1 MVLAWLPNACV
12 ESGATLSLCGAAQPG
27 APVCDLCYDAT
38 RDTRALCDALLS
50 PVRLPPQLLECDSE
64 IKKFKRKTAAM
75 SARALRTKM
84 RAGGSRVVVEC
95 VRRKRRDSLAVRRS
109 TLARRESF
117 TDGGDAMLDKVT
129 SPSHAHATPNICRL
143 RQI

>member
-1 MVLAWLPNACV
+1 M
-12 ESGATLSLCGAAQPG
+12 
-27 APVCDLCYDAT
+27 
-38 RDTRALCDALLS
+38 
-50 PVRLPPQLLECDSE
+50 DSE
-64 IKKFKRKTAAM
+64 IKKLKRKAAAM
-75 SARALRTKM
+75 SARALSTKM
-84 RAGGSRVVVEC
+84 RADGSRSVVEC
-95 VRRKRRDSLAVRRS
+95 VHRKRRDSLAMRRS